1 MKKESN
7 AEIIYTAA
15 YIHAVI
21 ANLASEYLKE
31 QNLYR
36 ENEEAIQRNKTLKEL
51 GFTNS
56 SSYVNLPDKEEMTR
70 RKECFEWYSYNFP
83 GCIFLKTYDFVNL
96 LIKYNLTC
104 GRFSE
109 YTGTIPDKNIM
120 EIKEVYDTLMRMRG
134 KNKYSNVRNNDNV
147 LERPLTDTYFQ
158 TVFYYDSNGHRIKK
172 EEYDFLETS
181 YRRFPFADT
190 ELSPEDLF
198 IAAPPEKMKRT
209 FFDEIASKD
218 PIVFQLF
225 PYGVVIYSMWGEEA
239 NDPILKD
246 KAL

>member
-7 AEIIYTAA
+7 AEIIYTAV
-15 YIHAVI
+15 YIHTVI

-56 SSYVNLPDKEEMTR
+56 SSYINLSDKEEITK
-70 RKECFEWYSYNFP
+70 RKECFEWYSHNFP
-83 GCIFLKTYDFVNL
+83 GCILLKTYDFVNL

-104 GRFSE
+104 GPFSK

-120 EIKEVYDTLMRMRG
+120 EIKTVYDTLVRMGG
-134 KNKYSNVRNNDNV
+134 KNKYSNVRNDNNV
-147 LERPLTDTYFQ
+147 IKRPQQQIHFSR
-158 TVFYYDSNGHRIKK
+158 VSYYDSYGFSIRE
-172 EEYDFLETS
+172 EEYNFLEDAYS
-181 YRRFPFADT
+181 RFPFAYT

-198 IAAPPEKMKRT
+198 IAAPPEKMERT
-209 FFDEIASKD
+209 LFDEIASKD